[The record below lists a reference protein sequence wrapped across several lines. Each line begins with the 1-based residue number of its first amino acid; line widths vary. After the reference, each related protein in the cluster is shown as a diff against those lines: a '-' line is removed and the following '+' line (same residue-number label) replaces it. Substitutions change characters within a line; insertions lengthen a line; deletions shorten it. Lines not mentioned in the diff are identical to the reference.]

1 MLYGPVMNRSPMRSP
16 PTVTT
21 GAPWIAGAVDE
32 QAPSAARPAAAVAAP
47 VPPMLVPGISVV
59 KPVSTCCRRRHT
71 AAMIRPW
78 AERSV
83 RNRWMI
89 ETPRLRLRPPCPA
102 DASALSALMTP
113 AVSRWLAS
121 WPVPFT
127 AAMATAR
134 IAASLDAITAG
145 QALVCAVE
153 HQGAFV
159 GWLRGSAKSRSDLRG
174 RIDGT
179 DRGEFGYWLGE
190 PWHGRGFMQE
200 AAPPYLAA
208 LRVRL
213 ALNSIE
219 ATCQAA
225 NARSARVLAASGLRR
240 VGTRLLFSSA
250 RGREEPVDVWE
261 RAWTRDPEG

>member
-1 MLYGPVMNRSPMRSP
+1 ME
-16 PTVTT
+16 
-21 GAPWIAGAVDE
+21 IA
-32 QAPSAARPAAAVAAP
+32 
-47 VPPMLVPGISVV
+47 
-59 KPVSTCCRRRHT
+59 
-71 AAMIRPW
+71 
-78 AERSV
+78 
-83 RNRWMI
+83 
-89 ETPRLRLRPPCPA
+89 RLRLRPPRPA
-102 DASALSALMTP
+102 DAPALSALMTP

-127 AAMATAR
+127 TEMAAAR
-134 IAASLDAITAG
+134 IAQSLDAMAAG

-159 GWLRGSAKSRSDLRG
+159 GWLRGSAKSGSDLRG

-200 AAPPYLAA
+200 AVPPYLAA
-208 LRVRL
+208 IRGRL
-213 ALNSIE
+213 ALRSIE
-219 ATCQAA
+219 ATCQAD
-225 NARSARVLAASGLRR
+225 NNRSARVLAACGLRR

-261 RAWTRDPEG
+261 LAWTPDAPG